1 MKNKKGFIME
11 QWEVNAYLS
20 DIELNIKN
28 GNTETALDGLNTLSV
43 KLGGGEQIPCAN
55 AGLCSVAGPEVR
67 AGLIPPDLLRKIE
80 ERIQKAEK
88 MWPEWPSDQ
97 IHAAACVCEEAGE
110 LIQACIDYTYKEN
123 MGILNMNNEA
133 LDTITVAIRFIKN
146 LYPKVV

>member
-1 MKNKKGFIME
+1 ME

-67 AGLIPPDLLRKIE
+67 AGLQDAELKVFLLRKME
-80 ERIQKAEK
+80 EYNYTFRNTDDEDRRYKAFISYKALEK
-88 MWPEWPSDQ
+88 FLKD
-97 IHAAACVCEEAGE
+97 AKKA
-110 LIQACIDYTYKEN
+110 N
-123 MGILNMNNEA
+123 
-133 LDTITVAIRFIKN
+133 FIK
-146 LYPKVV
+146 

>member
-1 MKNKKGFIME
+1 ME

-67 AGLIPPDLLRKIE
+67 AGLQDGDVGRFAMLNPE
-80 ERIQKAEK
+80 ERDALRVLIQNHLNTISEISLHKEFRVLGYLAWLEK
-88 MWPEWPSDQ
+88 LEN
-97 IHAAACVCEEAGE
+97 E
-110 LIQACIDYTYKEN
+110 LIR
-123 MGILNMNNEA
+123 G
-133 LDTITVAIRFIKN
+133 N
-146 LYPKVV
+146 LAGAYRSGLCAA